1 MEIID
6 ITGPIENGMWS
17 YPAPYPKVEIR
28 EIPVPDWI
36 AYPTYSWQFS
46 LGAQSGTYLET
57 AAHMFRDATTIDQ
70 VPAERFF
77 LDAAVIKVG
86 DKQPNE
92 PIEAAE
98 LAKARVEIRPGDAL
112 LVCTGWDKNW
122 YDPGFVNQSPHF
134 TLEAMHWIFDRQ
146 ISLMGADLPRFD
158 SWEDPQEFFGDF
170 FRRDILLL
178 APLVNLGTISQ
189 SRVRLIALPL
199 KIKGVCGTP
208 CRALVLES

>member
-1 MEIID
+1 MGIVD

-17 YPAPYPKVEIR
+17 YPDPYPKVEIR

-36 AYPTYSWQFS
+36 AYPTYSWEFS
-46 LGAQSGTYLET
+46 LSAQSGTYLET
-57 AAHMFRDATTIDQ
+57 AAHMFQDAPTIDQ
-70 VPAERFF
+70 VPVERFF

-86 DKQPNE
+86 DKQANE
-92 PIEAAE
+92 PIRAAE
-98 LAKARVEIRPGDAL
+98 LAGAQVEIRPGDAL
-112 LVCTGWDKNW
+112 LVCTGWDRNW
-122 YDPGFVNQSPHF
+122 YDTSYVAQSPHF
-134 TLEAMHWIFDRQ
+134 TLEAMHWILDQQ

-158 SWEDPQEFFGDF
+158 SWENPQQFFGDF

-178 APLVNLGTISQ
+178 APLVNLGAISH

-208 CRALVLES
+208 CRAVVLES